1 MALLASFFLP
11 SASLINMYNYIY
23 MYVVIY
29 KPSASLINMYVL
41 QGVYTQVL
49 TDIVYTD
56 VYCRS
61 ASAYEQMFLR
71 AALSEFR
78 RTGLEEATLGQ
89 IYTQLQ
95 GLLRTEG

>member
-1 MALLASFFLP
+1 
-11 SASLINMYNYIY
+11 

-29 KPSASLINMYVL
+29 KPSASLINMYIL

-49 TDIVYTD
+49 TDIVVYTG